1 VKLVYDN
8 DISYRIAHAL
18 RELVGEEHEVVAL
31 RDLFPEI
38 SKRQS
43 VPDMKWLARLGSEG
57 ITVAVSADGRILRS
71 KAERAAWLDAGVQLY
86 VQPNSVPNLSMWDQ
100 MVWHLRVFP
109 LIVGHATSVTSCA
122 AFRIP
127 RSGSKFTRID

>member
-1 VKLVYDN
+1 MKFVYDN
-8 DISYRIAHAL
+8 DISYRIARAL
-18 RELVGEEHEVVAL
+18 GELVGDEHEVFAL

-38 SKRQS
+38 SKHQS
-43 VPDMKWLARLGSEG
+43 VPDTKWLARPGSEG
-57 ITVAVSADGRILRS
+57 ITVAVSADGRMLRNKS
-71 KAERAAWLDAGVQLY
+71 ERAAWHDAGVQLH
-86 VQPNSVPNLSMWDQ
+86 VQPNSVPKLPIREQ

-109 LIVGHATSVTSCA
+109 LIVEHATSATSRA